1 MSTDIMQSNEISSGY
16 PVDIYRT
23 FIYVIIIFYTFIIF
37 TLLSYSC
44 MQIKHI
50 FNNTTKYLINFLG
63 YPGHI
68 QDNPEDVLCC
78 LGGNLFYF
86 VRTKCKTFM
95 SSKYCHESSGT
106 IGKTDDYSILLMP
119 RSINNYFYSSNVS
132 VFLPVSFL
140 EDPIDSCT
148 YLCLRGYLCGKPL

>member
-1 MSTDIMQSNEISSGY
+1 MQSNEISSGH

-23 FIYVIIIFYTFIIF
+23 FICYYICYICYIIFYIFIIF

-50 FNNTTKYLINFLG
+50 FNNTTKYPINFLG

-78 LGGNLFYF
+78 LGIYLRYLYTSQQTKWLVYKHRKNYYF
-86 VRTKCKTFM
+86 FN
-95 SSKYCHESSGT
+95 
-106 IGKTDDYSILLMP
+106 TDK
-119 RSINNYFYSSNVS
+119 NV
-132 VFLPVSFL
+132 
-140 EDPIDSCT
+140 
-148 YLCLRGYLCGKPL
+148 